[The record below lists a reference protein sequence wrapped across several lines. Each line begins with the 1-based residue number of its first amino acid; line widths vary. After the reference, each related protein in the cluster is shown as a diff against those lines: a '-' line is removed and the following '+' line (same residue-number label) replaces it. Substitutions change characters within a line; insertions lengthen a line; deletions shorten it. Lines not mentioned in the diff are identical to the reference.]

1 MAAAPLATL
10 VLAGTAESRAV
21 IESLKADAAFSLT
34 ASLAGA
40 TPDPIA
46 LPVPTRTGGFG
57 GVDGLVTY
65 AREQGVGLL
74 IDATHPFARQI
85 SHNAHE
91 AAARLGIPCLRL
103 ERPPWEPEEG
113 DDWRSFDSWQEM
125 ADAIPAGARVF
136 LAGGTQSIEIFTKRE
151 DIHLWARAL
160 KVEGRVGPPNTIF
173 INAMPQ
179 SEAEERQTF
188 LDNGIT
194 LLCCKN
200 SGGAASFA
208 KIAAARSLGL
218 SVWMLAR
225 HRPDMGQGM
234 VQGMGR
240 GMGRDGTGD
249 AAGKQVANYHIHD
262 TVEAIVAAARQVA
275 GQEVGQEA
283 GQATGVV
290 SAT

>member
-21 IESLKADAAFSLT
+21 IELLKSDAAFSLT

-103 ERPPWEPEEG
+103 ERQPWAPEEG
-113 DDWRSFDSWQEM
+113 DDWRSFDSWQDM

-160 KVEGRVGPPNTIF
+160 KVEGRVGPPNTVF

-218 SVWMLAR
+218 PVWMLKR
-225 HRPDMGQGM
+225 HPHDMSQGM
-234 VQGMGR
+234 DQGMC
-240 GMGRDGTGD
+240 RDGTGD
-249 AAGKQVANYHIHD
+249 ATGKQVANYHIHD
-262 TVEAIVAAARQVA
+262 TVEAVVAAARQVA
-275 GQEVGQEA
+275 SQLA
-283 GQATGVV
+283 GQAIGVAP
-290 SAT
+290 AT